1 MDWDD
6 SGEAPDLDEI
16 TLLRLP
22 PPDAAERIPDE
33 HTEHLATPDEPEA
46 DEEEPWWRRETGG

>member
-22 PPDAAERIPDE
+22 PPDAVQRIPDE
-33 HTEHLATPDEPEA
+33 RVKHVDTPDEPEPE
-46 DEEEPWWRRETGG
+46 EEEPWWRRETGG

>member
-1 MDWDD
+1 MDCDD

-22 PPDAAERIPDE
+22 PPDTAQRIPDDRAQ
-33 HTEHLATPDEPEA
+33 HLPTPDDPEQ
-46 DEEEPWWRRETGG
+46 EEEDPWWRRDTGG

>member
-6 SGEAPDLDEI
+6 AGEAPELDEI

-22 PPDAAERIPDE
+22 PPDAADRIPDE
-33 HTEHLATPDEPEA
+33 RLPHVADPDEPA
-46 DEEEPWWRRETGG
+46 QDEEEPWWRRETGG

>member
-1 MDWDD
+1 MDRDD
-6 SGEAPDLDEI
+6 SGEPPDLDEI

-22 PPDAAERIPDE
+22 PPDAAQRIPDE
-33 HTEHLATPDEPEA
+33 RTAHLTTPDDLEQ

>member
-6 SGEAPDLDEI
+6 SGEVPELDEI

-22 PPDAAERIPDE
+22 PPDAADRIPDE
-33 HTEHLATPDEPEA
+33 HLPHVDDPAEPDQ
-46 DEEEPWWRRETGG
+46 DEEDPWWRQETGG

>member
-22 PPDAAERIPDE
+22 PPDAAQRISDER
-33 HTEHLATPDEPEA
+33 TEHLTIPDDPEQ
-46 DEEEPWWRRETGG
+46 DEDEPWWRRETGG